1 MGSLALAGWPR
12 AKWAV
17 LAMCAVAQFMVV
29 LDVSIVNVAL
39 PQMRHDLGLTV
50 TGQQWVVNA
59 YTLISLDRRRAAGRH
74 ALLAA
79 SVAVE
84 VFPKSNERRN
94 DPSVEG
100 ARIPAN
106 RSPIAPCRSSSRSS
120 MLSAPAAMPA
130 TIAGIFRC
138 GLAPHGR
145 PILTFS

>member
-1 MGSLALAGWPR
+1 MKASTPASRSSGA
-12 AKWAV
+12 
-17 LAMCAVAQFMVV
+17 
-29 LDVSIVNVAL
+29 D
-39 PQMRHDLGLTV
+39 
-50 TGQQWVVNA
+50 
-59 YTLISLDRRRAAGRH
+59 
-74 ALLAA
+74 AA
-79 SVAVE
+79 SFASSSRLTFCSWRT
-84 VFPKSNERRN
+84 FPKSNERRN